1 MDALVPAASEKALR
15 LFAKQVRRGVVAQPV
30 DDVLRIGV
38 DLGTANIVIAVV
50 DGANNPVAGAWA
62 HSTVI
67 RDGIVVD
74 WMGTVAHVRR
84 LLESIEQRLGHK
96 FSCMSLD
103 VPPGISAGNVQ
114 VMANVVTACGLD
126 VGEVVDE
133 PVAAAR
139 LLAVTD
145 GCVIDI
151 GHGTT
156 GVSVLD
162 GGQLVCS
169 TDQAT
174 GGHHMTLVVAGRLG
188 LEYEAAEKYKTN
200 PANQE
205 EVMGIVT
212 PTLTKMATIARD
224 AIVGFDPPV
233 VYLVG
238 GASLCL
244 NAPEIFTQVLG
255 RPVLRPVEPLFI
267 TPLGVPMTAAPTDSP
282 QHSRKEA
289 RHG

>member
-1 MDALVPAASEKALR
+1 
-15 LFAKQVRRGVVAQPV
+15 
-30 DDVLRIGV
+30 
-38 DLGTANIVIAVV
+38 
-50 DGANNPVAGAWA
+50 
-62 HSTVI
+62 
-67 RDGIVVD
+67 
-74 WMGTVAHVRR
+74 
-84 LLESIEQRLGHK
+84 
-96 FSCMSLD
+96 
-103 VPPGISAGNVQ
+103 
-114 VMANVVTACGLD
+114 
-126 VGEVVDE
+126 
-133 PVAAAR
+133 
-139 LLAVTD
+139 
-145 GCVIDI
+145 
-151 GHGTT
+151 
-156 GVSVLD
+156 
-162 GGQLVCS
+162 
-169 TDQAT
+169 
-174 GGHHMTLVVAGRLG
+174 MTLVVAGRLG
-188 LEYEAAEKYKTN
+188 LEYEAAENYKTN